1 MRALW
6 KHCQGDIVI
15 EGPSL
20 KHSHGSIL
28 MEASSLKHPE
38 GSNPELPQNN
48 FVRVCLAPP
57 VRGGV
62 GQRRQGQGCQGVGLV
77 PIVSE
82 QVRVWKV
89 RQTSVE
95 VS

>member
-6 KHCQGDIVI
+6 KHCQGSIVT
-15 EGPSL
+15 EGPSR

-28 MEASSLKHPE
+28 MEASSMKHPE
-38 GSNPELPQNN
+38 GRNPELPQNN
-48 FVRVCLAPP
+48 FVRVCSSPPP

-62 GQRRQGQGCQGVGLV
+62 GQRRQGQGCQGVEEA

-82 QVRVWKV
+82 QVRV
-89 RQTSVE
+89 
-95 VS
+95 